1 MNAVIQRELDAV
13 DSLILREGDTLRV
26 VTGTVLVFVVSRSE
40 QDRRRLPLLQA
51 GAGQVVVGADLPEA
65 DVLATGLAGT
75 RVVVG
80 EEADEQAVEDMRRA
94 ALDVIESTRAGDAA
108 SAELRALRES
118 HEQRVID
125 DGLLALAAA
134 VPGDRA
140 TAAPDWA
147 LQHDAAV
154 VDFLARQVGLHPD
167 PLRLRRALT
176 DAEVTGRDPI
186 TALAAAAGA
195 SIRAVV
201 LPAGWWTREGPA
213 LMVRPERGP
222 VAAAVWRRGHYR
234 LWTPDAGMQQAVDS
248 EQAAQLLPQASVLGP
263 LLNPSSA
270 TRLRDLLRIGLQ
282 GSRRSTALVLVLTS
296 VVALLAAVIP
306 IVTGSLTQ
314 TVASQTTS
322 TLVIVGC
329 ALVALATGDLLIRA
343 VRAFALLRIRGRGV
357 AVTASA
363 VWDRMLRLPMS
374 WHNRSTVTSR
384 MTDAN
389 AVDMASLAVPDATI
403 TALLDVASVA
413 GALFGVFTISPPL
426 AFGLMAFLVVRG
438 LVEVAMIRRSS
449 RLIRATV
456 DAKAN
461 SQSAI
466 LQFITGVNQLRV
478 SGATGRA
485 FARWANIQA
494 ATTATEVR
502 QRRLTIVQQ
511 MTGAAWPT
519 IGLAVIFW
527 ITYATGAD
535 VGQLVTAQTA
545 LTVSTSALAATI
557 AAVGALLAARALL
570 LRAEAVMVTSP
581 ESGIGQEVAE
591 LTGTVDMRDVIFRYR
606 QDMPPVLDGVNLAI
620 PAGAHVAIVGP
631 SGCGKSTLLRVLL
644 GLEDPESGIV
654 SFDGKDLTGLDRA
667 SVRRQIGSVMQS
679 SQLLPGTIRDNVNLG
694 RGLTGTQIWE
704 ALERA
709 AVAEDVRA
717 MPMGLS
723 TVVVE
728 GASTLS
734 GGQRQR
740 ILIARALAG
749 GPRMLLLDEATS
761 ALDNISQAAV
771 VARLDSFAVTRIV
784 VAHRL
789 STIERADLIVVLDQ
803 GKVVEQGT
811 YADLVGAGGA
821 FQRLVERQ
829 RL

>member
-1 MNAVIQRELDAV
+1 M
-13 DSLILREGDTLRV
+13 
-26 VTGTVLVFVVSRSE
+26 
-40 QDRRRLPLLQA
+40 
-51 GAGQVVVGADLPEA
+51 
-65 DVLATGLAGT
+65 
-75 RVVVG
+75 
-80 EEADEQAVEDMRRA
+80 
-94 ALDVIESTRAGDAA
+94 
-108 SAELRALRES
+108 
-118 HEQRVID
+118 
-125 DGLLALAAA
+125 
-134 VPGDRA
+134 
-140 TAAPDWA
+140 
-147 LQHDAAV
+147 
-154 VDFLARQVGLHPD
+154 
-167 PLRLRRALT
+167 
-176 DAEVTGRDPI
+176 
-186 TALAAAAGA
+186 
-195 SIRAVV
+195 
-201 LPAGWWTREGPA
+201 
-213 LMVRPERGP
+213 
-222 VAAAVWRRGHYR
+222 
-234 LWTPDAGMQQAVDS
+234 WTPDAGMQQAVDS

-270 TRLRDLLRIGLQ
+270 TRLRDLVRIGLQ
-282 GSRRSTALVLVLTS
+282 GSRRSTALVLVLTC

-322 TLVIVGC
+322 TLLIVGC

-413 GALFGVFTISPPL
+413 GALVGVFTISPPL
-426 AFGLMAFLVVRG
+426 ALGLMAFLVVRG

-502 QRRLTIVQQ
+502 QRRLTIAQQ

-527 ITYATGAD
+527 ITYVTGAD

-591 LTGTVDMRDVIFRYR
+591 LTGTVDMRDVVFRYR
-606 QDMPPVLDGVNLAI
+606 QDMPPVLDGVNLTI

-771 VARLDSFAVTRIV
+771 VASLDSFDVTRIV